1 MRLSAI
7 VLIGLALGATQGGA
21 QEAVRGRVVLGPTG
35 APITGAA
42 VRVLGGGPATLSG
55 PDGRFRLP
63 GPIGPGDRL
72 VTAAIGYSP
81 DTTEI
86 GGGVPGAEP
95 LLIRLRPAALALD
108 AIVVAATAGARAGE
122 RVLAD
127 LDHALRPRQS
137 SQELLELVP
146 GMVIAQHAGGGKAEQ
161 LLLRGFDADH
171 GTDVA
176 ISVDEVPINLVSH
189 AHGQGY
195 ADLHFLLPEVVER
208 VESAKGGH
216 DPRDGNLATA
226 GAVRFTTRDRL
237 GTGTLRARLGRFG
250 TIDLLG
256 TIPLGRPSARSGGYL
271 ALGRLGSDG
280 PFDHPQRH
288 RRHNAF
294 GRWTAPVGD
303 GARLTLTASAFD
315 ASWSASGQIPERA
328 VRAGAIGRF
337 GAIDPTEGSTTRRL
351 DFWATASSASDAIRP
366 WRVGAWVTQYR
377 LDLFSNFT
385 FFRDDPDRGDGIEQL
400 DDRIVTGAHA
410 TASAPTRVAG
420 RFGRLAG
427 GLTFRSDFIDL
438 LLAAQRERV
447 RGAPRVAAGITEHH
461 GGAWLGHRLAVTD
474 RLDLDTGLR
483 VDRFQFAVTDRR
495 HEEARRSAAA
505 TRLSPRLG
513 LELRPHPGTVLSV
526 RASRAFHSNDARSA
540 VAPERELS
548 AVPAASTVE
557 MGIRHAS
564 ASAAVA
570 LALWRSALESELVY
584 VGDEGTTEPSG
595 RTVRRGVELE
605 ARARLR
611 RWLWVDADL
620 ALVRGRLVDQPPG
633 ANRIPLAPG
642 RVAAG
647 GIAIRDAG
655 PVAAAVRLRHVA
667 SRPADETG
675 EVVARGHTL
684 AEASASWRWR
694 ALTLSARIENLFDV
708 EWNEAQFATTS
719 RLRSELEPVTELHFT
734 PGSPRRLEVV
744 ARLDW

>member
-1 MRLSAI
+1 MRLSGT
-7 VLIGLALGATQGGA
+7 VLLALALGATEGGA
-21 QEAVRGRVVLGPTG
+21 QEAVRGQVLHGPTG

-42 VRVLGGGPATLSG
+42 VRVLGRALATLSG

-63 GPIGPGDRL
+63 SPIGPGDRL

-86 GGGVPGAEP
+86 GDGPGSEP
-95 LLIRLRPAALALD
+95 LLIRLRPAALTLD
-108 AIVVAATAGARAGE
+108 AIVVAATAGTRTGE

-176 ISVDEVPINLVSH
+176 ISVDEVPVNLVSH

-208 VESAKGGH
+208 VESARGGH

-237 GTGTLRARLGRFG
+237 SAGTLRTRFGRFG
-250 TIDLLG
+250 TVDLLG
-256 TIPLGRPSARSGGYL
+256 TLPLGQPTSRHGGYL
-271 ALGRLGSDG
+271 AFGRLGSDG
-280 PFDHPQRH
+280 PFEHPQRH

-294 GRWTAPVGD
+294 ARWTAPVGD
-303 GARLTLTASAFD
+303 GARLALTASAFD
-315 ASWSASGQIPERA
+315 ATWSASGQIPERA
-328 VRAGAIGRF
+328 VRAGTIGRF
-337 GAIDPTEGSTTRRL
+337 GAIDPTEGGATRRL
-351 DFWATASSASDAIRP
+351 DLWATASSASDATRG
-366 WRVGAWVTQYR
+366 WRVGGWVTHYR

-385 FFRDDPDRGDGIEQL
+385 FFRDDPERGDGIEQL
-400 DDRIVTGAHA
+400 DDRIVAGGHA
-410 TASAPTRVAG
+410 TASTATRVAG
-420 RFGRLAG
+420 RPGRLAG
-427 GLTFRSDFIDL
+427 GLTLRSDFIEL
-438 LLAAQRERV
+438 LLASQRDRV
-447 RGAPRVAAGITEHH
+447 RGASRVAAGIVEHH
-461 GGAWLGHRLAVTD
+461 GGVWLGHHLAATD
-474 RLDLDTGLR
+474 RLDIEAGLR
-483 VDRFQFAVTDRR
+483 VDRFHFAVTDRLR
-495 HEEARRSAAA
+495 AAERRSAAA
-505 TRLSPRLG
+505 TRLSPKLG
-513 LELRPHPGTVLSV
+513 LELKPLAGTALSFRV
-526 RASRAFHSNDARSA
+526 SRAFHSNDARSA
-540 VAPERELS
+540 VTPDRELP

-557 MGIRHAS
+557 LGIRHAT
-564 ASAAVA
+564 ANAVVGA
-570 LALWRSALESELVY
+570 ALWRSALESELVY

-595 RTVRRGVELE
+595 RTVRRGVEVE

-620 ALVRGRLVDQPPG
+620 ALSQGRLVDEPPD

-642 RVAAG
+642 RVAAVG
-647 GIAIRDAG
+647 LTIRDAG
-655 PVAAAVRLRHVA
+655 PLAAAVRLRHLG

-675 EVVARGHTL
+675 QVTARGHTL

-694 ALTLSARIENLFDV
+694 VLTLSAQIENLFDV

-719 RLRSELEPVTELHFT
+719 RLRSEVEPVTELHFT

-744 ARLDW
+744 LRLDW